1 MQLKQTMAKNDDE
14 IFRLESEIEEQKQYF
29 EEMTFR
35 LSQEKELV
43 D

>member
-1 MQLKQTMAKNDDE
+1 MAKNDDE
-14 IFRLESEIEEQKQYF
+14 IYRLESEIEEQKQYF